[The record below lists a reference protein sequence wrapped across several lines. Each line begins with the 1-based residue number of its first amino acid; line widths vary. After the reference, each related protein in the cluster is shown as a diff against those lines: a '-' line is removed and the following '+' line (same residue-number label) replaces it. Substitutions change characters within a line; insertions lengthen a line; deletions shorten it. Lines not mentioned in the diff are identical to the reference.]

1 MPLGWHV
8 FFSIFEGAGGRAAA
22 GPLDHGPWAQGCFG
36 WGGGVQRQGLGRGD
50 SWGGDRAGSC
60 GCDH

>member
-1 MPLGWHV
+1 MCFSVFSRVLGDV
-8 FFSIFEGAGGRAAA
+8 LRLDLSTM
-22 GPLDHGPWAQGCFG
+22 DHGHRVVSVG
-36 WGGGVQRQGLGRGD
+36 GGGVQRQGLGRGD